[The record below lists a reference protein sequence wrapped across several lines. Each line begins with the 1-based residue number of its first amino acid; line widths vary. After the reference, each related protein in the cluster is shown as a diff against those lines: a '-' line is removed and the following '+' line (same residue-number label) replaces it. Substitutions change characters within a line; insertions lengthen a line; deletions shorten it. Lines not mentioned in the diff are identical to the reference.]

1 MTQPENKGPYPFKV
15 NGVELEAQSRVLTA
29 LEILEIAK
37 KHGAM
42 PGNPDQYLLQGD
54 KGRYQLS
61 DKVALVEDNIF
72 ITVPSTPTPVA

>member
-1 MTQPENKGPYPFKV
+1 MSQPNDKGPFPLKV
-15 NGVELEAQSRVLTA
+15 NGVDLESPSRILSA

-54 KGRYQLS
+54 KGRYNLS
-61 DKVALVEDNIF
+61 DKVDLAEDSIF
-72 ITVPSTPTPVA
+72 ITVPNTPTPVA

>member
-61 DKVALVEDNIF
+61 DKVDLAEDNIF

>member
-1 MTQPENKGPYPFKV
+1 MTQPENEGPYPFKV
-15 NGVELEAQSRVLTA
+15 NGVELQAQSRVLSA
-29 LEILEIAK
+29 LEILEIAR

-61 DKVALVEDNIF
+61 DKVDLAEDNIF
-72 ITVPSTPTPVA
+72 ITVPITPTPVA

>member
-1 MTQPENKGPYPFKV
+1 MSQPNDKGPFPLKV
-15 NGVELEAQSRVLTA
+15 NGVDLESPSRTLSA

-54 KGRYQLS
+54 KGRYNLS
-61 DKVALVEDNIF
+61 DKVDLAEDSIF
-72 ITVPSTPTPVA
+72 ITVPNTPTPVA